1 MATHKLIA
9 DIVSQTWDAP
19 HDLQSMLSR
28 NEPLRAFCDEVKK
41 KLRGCEFAPKDS
53 RSVWVYVPD
62 QVYALGWVGYGDYR
76 DNPQDTVKSYT
87 VYSRHIVNDMY
98 SSASYQYHTRGSV
111 HMNVALRHAS
121 RYLTRYSPIEV
132 ARELRS
138 PFKKGASDA
147 EQGAKHDMLQQE
159 KALFGKSFNTRLCRV
174 AAELKVLLSTGYEFT
189 DPAIG
194 AELREYF
201 TKEEE
206 HNELAQERNA
216 YCVVIDTFLGNQRYQ
231 VVSIDG
237 AGGWSPTIHDDVSV
251 YDDESI
257 PGDLAGKLSVL
268 SMCEVDQY
276 VTDVGVRADD
286 RVFYVAR

>member
-9 DIVSQTWDAP
+9 EILSHTWDTP
-19 HDLQSMLSR
+19 HDLQSMFSR

-62 QVYALGWVGYGDYR
+62 QVYALGWIGYGDYR
-76 DNPQDTVKSYT
+76 DNAQETVKSYT

-132 ARELRS
+132 AKELRS

-147 EQGAKHDMLQQE
+147 EYAAKSDMLQQE
-159 KALFGKSFNTRLCRV
+159 KALFGKTFNTRMCRV

-194 AELREYF
+194 EELKAYF

-206 HNELAQERNA
+206 YNELAQERNA
-216 YCVVIDTFLGNQRYQ
+216 YCVVIDTFLGKQRYQ
-231 VVSIDG
+231 VVSVDG
-237 AGGWSPTIHDDVSV
+237 AGGWNPTVRDDVSV

>member
-1 MATHKLIA
+1 MATHALIS
-9 DIVSQTWDAP
+9 DILSSEWTAP
-19 HDLQSMLSR
+19 HDLQSMFSR

-53 RSVWVYVPD
+53 RSVWVYIPE
-62 QVYALGWVGYGDYR
+62 QVFALGWIGYGDYR
-76 DNPQDTVKSYT
+76 DNAQEAVKSYT

-98 SSASYQYHTRGSV
+98 SSASFQYHTRGSV

-121 RYLTRYSPIEV
+121 RYLTRYSPIEITNQ
-132 ARELRS
+132 LRS
-138 PFKKGASDA
+138 SFKQGASA
-147 EQGAKHDMLQQE
+147 VEHEAKSDMLQQE
-159 KALFGKSFNTRLCRV
+159 KALFGKSFNTRMCRV
-174 AAELKVLLSTGYEFT
+174 ATELKVLLSTGYEFT
-189 DPAIG
+189 DPTIG
-194 AELREYF
+194 EELKEYF

-206 HNELAQERNA
+206 YNELAQERNA
-216 YCVVIDTFLGNQRYQ
+216 YCVVVDTFLGNQRYQ
-231 VVSIDG
+231 VVSVDG

-268 SMCEVDQY
+268 SMCEIDQY
-276 VTDVGVRADD
+276 VTDVGVRAND